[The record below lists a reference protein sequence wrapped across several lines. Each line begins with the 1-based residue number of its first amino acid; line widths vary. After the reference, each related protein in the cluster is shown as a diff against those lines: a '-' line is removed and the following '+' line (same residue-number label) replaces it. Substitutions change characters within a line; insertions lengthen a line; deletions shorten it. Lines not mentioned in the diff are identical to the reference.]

1 MRWIFEN
8 FGFFVFVFIAISMA
22 RAIRKAMQQK
32 ETHDAT
38 TDETEEQ
45 ANLRRIREGIRRKIA
60 ERRSGGAPGE
70 VPPVMTETAAPVP
83 PPLVRTLV
91 PAPTPQLEPFG
102 GPAKREMAE
111 FERRVQPKVFTPPP
125 APVVSEAAALA
136 RQEELAEQMRML
148 EESRMLARR
157 RAAEIAAMQQA
168 EKESE
173 SGALKTARGALLA
186 DLLDPKSVR
195 RAFVLREVLGAP
207 VALR

>member
-22 RAIRKAMQQK
+22 RAIRQAMQQK
-32 ETHDAT
+32 ETHEAT

-70 VPPVMTETAAPVP
+70 VPPFMTETPAAP

-102 GPAKREMAE
+102 GPAKRVLAE
-111 FERRVQPKVFTPPP
+111 IERRVQPKVFTPPP
-125 APVVSEAAALA
+125 APAVSEAAALA
-136 RQEELAEQMRML
+136 RQEELAEQMRVL

-173 SGALKTARGALLA
+173 SGALKTARVVLLA
-186 DLLDPKSVR
+186 DLRDPKSLR

-207 VALR
+207 VSMR